1 MPRRR
6 LATILSPA
14 AAVLSFLAL
23 GCLYLWI
30 ALPYPAGSSIGY
42 SVFYS
47 VIFGLPL
54 AYVIVAVFLFLPF
67 SVMLARRS
75 LTPRT
80 VYAASSLIGALFGMS
95 LWMFDP
101 PLNWTF
107 IGMATLFGGIS
118 GLIGGLVFVRVGGPF
133 EFTRRPR

>member
-1 MPRRR
+1 VPRRR
-6 LATILSPA
+6 LATIISPA

-30 ALPYPAGSSIGY
+30 TLPYPAGTSIGY
-42 SVFYS
+42 AMFYS
-47 VIFGLPL
+47 VFFGLPL

-67 SVMLARRS
+67 RVMLARRS

-80 VYAASSLIGALFGMS
+80 VYAASSLFGALFGMS

-101 PLNWTF
+101 PLNWRL
-107 IGMATLFGGIS
+107 IGMATLFGSLS
-118 GLIGGLVFVRVGGPF
+118 GLIGGLVFAHVGGPF
-133 EFTRRPR
+133 VLTRRAR

>member
-1 MPRRR
+1 MPRRP
-6 LATILSPA
+6 LATIISPA

-23 GCLYLWI
+23 GCLYFWI
-30 ALPYPAGSSIGY
+30 TVPNPGLSIGY
-42 SVFYS
+42 AVFYS
-47 VIFGLPL
+47 VLIGLPL

-67 SVMLARRS
+67 RVMLARQS

-101 PLNWTF
+101 PLNWTL
-107 IGMATLFGGIS
+107 IGTATLFGGIS
-118 GLIGGLVFVRVGGPF
+118 GLIGGLVFAHVGGPF
-133 EFTRRPR
+133 VFTCRAR